1 MLDIHAGG
9 HAKREDLK
17 QMAQWVHPRYM
28 VPIEGNHSFLK
39 MHAKAAVEG
48 GIDPK
53 HVMIPDNGQVISCS
67 GGTCKLTDER
77 IPANYVF
84 VDGLGV
90 GDIGEV
96 VLRDREQLA
105 SDGMFVIIAAVDS
118 QTGKL
123 RGSPDIISRGFIYL
137 RENQELLKDVRNK
150 IKEIVEKSATGEETM
165 NAQYIRD
172 QLRDR
177 VGQYLFT
184 KTERRPMVLP
194 VVIEV

>member
-1 MLDIHAGG
+1 
-9 HAKREDLK
+9 
-17 QMAQWVHPRYM
+17 
-28 VPIEGNHSFLK
+28 
-39 MHAKAAVEG
+39 
-48 GIDPK
+48 
-53 HVMIPDNGQVISCS
+53 
-67 GGTCKLTDER
+67 
-77 IPANYVF
+77 
-84 VDGLGV
+84 V

-105 SDGMFVIIAAVDS
+105 SDGMFVIIATVDG